1 MRLSEIETKR
11 RYRPEIF
18 LDMDGVLADFFKRQ
32 AELVGVPTYRDISP
46 EQNERSLNQMVGTD
60 FFATLDKTASA
71 DSIIKMSM
79 AVFGHYNICS
89 SPLRGD
95 FENSEKNKKIWIA
108 KHLNPLPKKIIIT
121 PNKDKFAV
129 QPDGTPNILVDDR
142 GNNITGWE
150 AAGGVGIKYQADE
163 DGLDVISAGLKRAFA
178 IIKGEMPLVP
188 QQLKSR
194 DRSQG
199 KLIAQPDQKNDQE
212 SR

>member
-1 MRLSEIETKR
+1 ML
-11 RYRPEIF
+11 F
-18 LDMDGVLADFFKRQ
+18 
-32 AELVGVPTYRDISP
+32 
-46 EQNERSLNQMVGTD
+46 RS
-60 FFATLDKTASA
+60 
-71 DSIIKMSM
+71 
-79 AVFGHYNICS
+79 
-89 SPLRGD
+89 
-95 FENSEKNKKIWIA
+95 
-108 KHLNPLPKKIIIT
+108 
-121 PNKDKFAV
+121 
-129 QPDGTPNILVDDR
+129 ILVDAR